1 MRNCF
6 VVVSNKSWYEG
17 YIPFYIFFARRAC
30 PDTHVL
36 VYLMGELE
44 PETQQAIKAIS
55 GNPSGYT
62 LIENYK
68 PEYGQSAIAAKTARF
83 TIDDDRIRSFDAAYI
98 GDIDMLICKEDED
111 LFVQHWRNASSI
123 GIPISNM
130 IRFEKATRRLTGLHF
145 LVTAPYFE
153 AMAEAIQRLDHKIAS
168 LVASGSI
175 SETWTTSVEDEEEL
189 YKMIATARPDWIAA
203 MEPARFRPHHGTHMG
218 HFRNPKAGSFKT
230 ITERIATSGPN
241 RYHRDTRTA
250 LPPILALPEI
260 TALFTCFPKLGKTFD
275 NFMQVMESAEARA
288 TPLEATQG

>member
-1 MRNCF
+1 MKNCF
-6 VVVSNKSWYEG
+6 AVVSNKSWYEG

-30 PDTHVL
+30 PDAHVL
-36 VYLMGELE
+36 VYFMGELE
-44 PETQQAIKAIS
+44 PETRDAIKAIA
-55 GNPSGYT
+55 GDPSGHT

-83 TIDDDRIRSFDAAYI
+83 TIDDEKIRSFDAAYI

-111 LFVQHWRNASSI
+111 LFVQHQRNASAI

-130 IRFEKATRRLTGLHF
+130 IRFEKATQRLTGLHF

-153 AMAEAIQRLDHKIAS
+153 AIAEAIQRLDHKIVS
-168 LVASGSI
+168 LVASGPI

-218 HFRNPKAGSFKT
+218 HFRNPKARSFKI
-230 ITERIATSGPN
+230 ITERIAISGPN
-241 RYHRDTRTA
+241 RYHRDTHAT
-250 LPPILALPEI
+250 LPAILDLPEI
-260 TALFTCFPKLGKTFD
+260 TALFARFPKLGETFH
-275 NFMQVMESAEARA
+275 NFMRVMENAETGAA
-288 TPLEATQG
+288 PLEATQG